1 MEKNLNI
8 TYVTLLVLTALTA
21 VVSTLNLYVGI
32 ILIIALL
39 KFWLVAFSFMELKKA
54 HVFWKILIIL
64 YGSIIGT
71 ILIFLI

>member
-8 TYVTLLVLTALTA
+8 TYTTLLVLTALTA

>member
-54 HVFWKILIIL
+54 HVFWEILIIL